1 MQFYLLNMHLSAWA
15 DCTTDSHVT
24 TLLPPCLTGGLSCTF
39 PSPYFSHW
47 YKFMFISLVQ
57 YDRRT
62 VQMLLEAFWQSVI
75 CPSHSWVCSPLHV
88 HSRRCLTITLL
99 PPWESILC
107 VWLDV
112 VKLSFSTSL
121 CTLAVFCGL
130 LGLLML
136 LKWPVFFLAKAAGG
150 LLIWTLKT
158 SLW

>member
-1 MQFYLLNMHLSAWA
+1 MHLSAWA
-15 DCTTDSHVT
+15 NSTTDSHVT
-24 TLLPPCLTGGLSCTF
+24 TLLPPCLTGGLGCTF

-75 CPSHSWVCSPLHV
+75 CPSHSWVRSPLHV
-88 HSRRCLTITLL
+88 HSRCLTITLL

-121 CTLAVFCGL
+121 CTLAISATSKGL
-130 LGLLML
+130 KDHRRQL
-136 LKWPVFFLAKAAGG
+136 VFFLAKAAGG

>member
-1 MQFYLLNMHLSAWA
+1 MHLSAWA

-24 TLLPPCLTGGLSCTF
+24 TLLPPCLTGGLGCTF

-62 VQMLLEAFWQSVI
+62 VQMLLEAFWQRVI
-75 CPSHSWVCSPLHV
+75 CPSHSWVRSPLHV
-88 HSRRCLTITLL
+88 HSRCLTITLL